1 MVIIRENKIWDVDTG
16 IEDFLEDPMDLT
28 SSEILGIQACWED
41 QQDQLRDNPHIIDE
55 FIERL
60 GTEWAIE
67 TGVIEN
73 LYDIERGVTAKLIR
87 HGLKAEYLFSGSVNK
102 PVDYVLKLLIDHKD
116 CFDGLF
122 DFIKGD
128 RQLTTSYVKE
138 LHASLV
144 QSQESAEGRD
154 KFGRTLE
161 IPLIKG
167 DWKKRENSPVRD
179 GVKYVY
185 CPPEHVQSE
194 MDRLLRFHDRHIQDG
209 VSSEVQSAWLHHRFT
224 QIHPF
229 QDGNGRVARA
239 LASLILLKN
248 GLFPLI
254 ITRDDRPS
262 YIDALEEADKGDLQ
276 PLVHVFVKSQQSQFR
291 KASKI
296 ADITYTGTPSTD
308 SALKIL
314 QASASAY
321 NNASK
326 RKLLS
331 HAREIEED
339 LKSQLETLVP
349 KIKDVLEQIY
359 PAPTVYISESDENTD
374 HYYRY
379 QIIENAKRWEYYANT
394 DTYRLWIDLRM
405 YWTRRARL
413 VFSIHGIGKHV
424 NLEALVCSPFLDLKE
439 IVEDGEEA
447 VSSLIP
453 VADDGFVFF
462 KSEDP
467 QQLKRRFSSWLD
479 QVLSTFLI
487 ELSQNL

>member
-1 MVIIRENKIWDVDTG
+1 MVISHEHKIWKVDTG
-16 IEDFLEDPMDLT
+16 IEDFLEDPTGLA
-28 SSEILGIQACWED
+28 SSEILGIKASWQD
-41 QQDQLRDNPHIIDE
+41 QQNQLRGNPHIIDE

-60 GTEWAIE
+60 GRQWAIE

-73 LYDIERGVTAKLIR
+73 LYDIERGVTTTLIE
-87 HGLKAEYLFSGSVNK
+87 HGFKAEYLFHGSVNK
-102 PVDYVLKLLIDHKD
+102 PRDYVLNLLRDQKD
-116 CFDGLF
+116 SFDGLF
-122 DFIKGD
+122 DFIKGE
-128 RQLTTSYVKE
+128 RALTTSYVKE

-144 QSQESAEGRD
+144 QSQESADGRD
-154 KFGRTLE
+154 MLGRRLE

-167 DWKKRENSPVRD
+167 DWKKHENSPVRD
-179 GVKYVY
+179 GVKYVH

-194 MDRLLRFHDRHIQDG
+194 MERLLRFHDRHIEDG

-262 YIDALEEADKGDLQ
+262 YIDALEEADNGDLQ
-276 PLVHVFVKSQQSQFR
+276 PLVRIFVKSQQTQFR

-296 ADITYTGTPSTD
+296 ADITYTGVPNAD

-331 HAREIEED
+331 HAIGIEAE
-339 LKSQLETLVP
+339 LKSQLSVLVP
-349 KIKDVLEQIY
+349 KISDVLEKIH
-359 PAPTVYISESDENTD
+359 PDPTVYISESDENTD

-394 DTYRLWIDLRM
+394 DTYRFWIDLRM

-413 VFSIHGIGKHV
+413 VFYIHGIGKHM
-424 NLEALVCSPFLDLKE
+424 NHEALVCSPFLDFKE
-439 IVEDGEEA
+439 IDKDNEDLWHD
-447 VSSLIP
+447 LIP

-462 KSEDP
+462 KSEQP
-467 QQLKRRFSSWLD
+467 EQLKRRFSVWLD